1 MSAVKDDLQR
11 REEEK
16 QRIRS
21 LEDGI
26 HMITIEIYD
35 LQKLVCELS
44 NQVWENQQKITS
56 LETQLANISSKNGCD
71 EKRSSNNKGG

>member
-1 MSAVKDDLQR
+1 MAAVQDDQQR

-26 HMITIEIYD
+26 HMTTVQIYD
-35 LQKLVCELS
+35 LQKLVCELT
-44 NQVWENQQKITS
+44 NKVWENHQKITE
-56 LETQLANISSKNGCD
+56 LETQLANISSKNG
-71 EKRSSNNKGG
+71 